1 VTEVAENG
9 AAPMPT
15 NIEAAE
21 KRGDRMKQSLHD
33 HSRTPQGLSS
43 QLVRI
48 LELPWEEARAIL
60 VEVIARLLDER
71 PSGSQREPS

>member
-1 VTEVAENG
+1 MT
-9 AAPMPT
+9 AAPGSTARGRHKET
-15 NIEAAE
+15 NV
-21 KRGDRMKQSLHD
+21 KNQLHD

-60 VEVIARLLDER
+60 VEVIARLLDESA
-71 PSGSQREPS
+71 SGSQREPS